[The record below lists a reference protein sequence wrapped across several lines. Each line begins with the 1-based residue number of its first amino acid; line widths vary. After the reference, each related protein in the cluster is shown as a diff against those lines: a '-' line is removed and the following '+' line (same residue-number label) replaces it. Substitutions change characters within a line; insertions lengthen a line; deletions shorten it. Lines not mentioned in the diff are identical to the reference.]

1 MWPADEV
8 ATPDDRSASAKLT
21 TGLQTLHELLNV
33 ESAQQQNLTGR
44 AALSAPLAKK
54 G

>member
-1 MWPADEV
+1 MLLEKHHGP
-8 ATPDDRSASAKLT
+8 SSN
-21 TGLQTLHELLNV
+21 ELLNV

-44 AALSAPLAKK
+44 TALSAPPAKK